1 DLMLTGKTVR
11 SDKALA
17 LGLIDRLVPAAQAD
31 AACVE
36 LMQTQPPPHRP
47 PLLERLLSLPGVR
60 ALLAPALLRRVAQRA
75 RREHYP
81 APYAIVELWAR
92 YGARAAQL
100 DAEARSI
107 SALFLTSTSRN
118 LVRVF
123 QLQDRLKALGT
134 KDAAAIA
141 AGKALQHVHVVGAG
155 TMGGDI
161 AAWCALR
168 GFDVSLQDRSAD
180 LIAPALQRAAELFDK
195 RLRAAPERAAAGQ
208 RLKADVA
215 GAGVAAADL
224 VIEAIFE
231 NLEVKQG
238 LYAQL
243 EPVMKPAA
251 LLATNTSSLMLE
263 SLATTLARPGRL
275 VGLHFFN
282 PVAQM
287 PLVEVIHAAATEPA
301 ALALALAFT
310 RRIDK
315 LPLPCRS
322 SPGFLVNRVLTPY
335 LQEAMVALEQGISAG
350 LIDAAATRFG
360 MPMGPLEL
368 ADVVGLDVCK
378 KVGEIVGAALG
389 RQPPLPL
396 ARIEAL
402 VAAKKLGKKS
412 GEGFYVWRDGKP
424 VRQAADIAAIPADL
438 QDRLVLALVNECVAC
453 LREQIVADADLVDA
467 GIVFGA
473 GFAPFRGGPL
483 AWARET
489 GVSAIVER
497 LQALAAVHG
506 ARFTPDA
513 GWSLLSL

>member
-1 DLMLTGKTVR
+1 
-11 SDKALA
+11 
-17 LGLIDRLVPAAQAD
+17 
-31 AACVE
+31 
-36 LMQTQPPPHRP
+36 
-47 PLLERLLSLPGVR
+47 
-60 ALLAPALLRRVAQRA
+60 
-75 RREHYP
+75 
-81 APYAIVELWAR
+81 
-92 YGARAAQL
+92 
-100 DAEARSI
+100 
-107 SALFLTSTSRN
+107 
-118 LVRVF
+118 
-123 QLQDRLKALGT
+123 
-134 KDAAAIA
+134 
-141 AGKALQHVHVVGAG
+141 
-155 TMGGDI
+155 
-161 AAWCALR
+161 
-168 GFDVSLQDRSAD
+168 
-180 LIAPALQRAAELFDK
+180 
-195 RLRAAPERAAAGQ
+195 
-208 RLKADVA
+208 
-215 GAGVAAADL
+215 VAAADL